1 MQVSQRG
8 GTQNKTFYFRELPLL
23 HFLLSDWPI
32 KSACCR
38 KQIEPG
44 RHRIHLIGEVISKD
58 ETTFVV
64 VYVSI
69 GEVNSPDETISVT
82 MYVCDI

>member
-1 MQVSQRG
+1 M
-8 GTQNKTFYFRELPLL
+8 F
-23 HFLLSDWPI
+23 LSDWLI
-32 KSACCR
+32 KLACCR

-44 RHRIHLIGEVISKD
+44 KHRIHLIGEVTSKD

-64 VYVSI
+64 VYVLI
-69 GEVNSPDETISVT
+69 GKVNSSDETTSIA